1 MVYLTAMGVD
11 PGLVHTGVVTLTLD
25 RGRREFFTDHRVLD
39 GVGPVALSELEDL
52 RAGWLPH
59 KGASFVEAYR
69 PRSAYD
75 SDARMGKAVSDIA
88 AMGFKPINN
97 TGVKK
102 VVRVDLM
109 KLLNLW
115 TFSTPTHH
123 QDLRS
128 AAYIMI
134 YGLLKNPRTNK
145 VLAGFVSDHVAGH
158 TWQRINP

>member
-1 MVYLTAMGVD
+1 MDYLTAMGVD

-88 AMGFKPINN
+88 ARGFLPINN

-102 VVRVDLM
+102 VVRRE
-109 KLLNLW
+109 LLEALGLW
-115 TFSTPTHH
+115 NFTTATHH
-123 QDLRS
+123 GDLRS
-128 AAYIMI
+128 AAYIML
-134 YGLLKNPRTNK
+134 YGMLKDPRMNEY
-145 VLAGFVSDHVAGH
+145 LAQFATDYLIHAPW
-158 TWQRINP
+158 TQR